1 MTYSNKFVP
10 PVSASR
16 TALRSLDFALAALAA
31 LVFVATP
38 HNVHAASDTWT
49 GSSGAVWTNSANWLG
64 GGVPGG
70 ASDIATFSGISAN
83 TTIDLGSGVTNGL
96 ILFDTSSAP
105 AYTIGSGGV
114 GAQTLTFNSA
124 TGLQSIVLSSTVTNS
139 QTINANILANTADN
153 TFRLINSNSAS
164 SGVALIVNGTISGG
178 TGTTQRTINVLGNV
192 TLNGAVSAGSAS
204 SAPNLAQTGAGTLTL
219 GGSATSTLASLRTST
234 GGGLVLINGQT
245 VTVSSGSSYGG
256 SGTGATGKF
265 DLVSGSASFNGGI
278 SIGASSTDG
287 SMIRVSGGTFN
298 ASSVTIGGRT
308 WGNSSAT
315 ATTAAPTTT
324 GLVFLN
330 GTSTITGNVGV
341 LGSSANVSGLVSG
354 GTVSIGGELQI
365 SQGANAGR
373 WSVFQVS
380 GGTLTV
386 SDAVNGITVG
396 MGASG
401 NTTKGSLYLTGGTT
415 TAEKVT
421 FGISNAM
428 AGSSGTMTMGGTSA
442 VLYLGSGGIVKAATN
457 AYTELVTLSSG
468 TLGAKA
474 DWSSALGMSLTG
486 TAATNMIIKAADAS
500 DVAKNI
506 TLSGSL
512 TNNGGFTK
520 TGGGTLTLSG
530 ANTYSGGT
538 VISNGTVLL
547 SGSGTLGST
556 TGAVTVTGGT
566 FDIGGLTRT
575 NGAISISSGTITN
588 GTLEG
593 TSFASTNGGTIGAVL
608 TGSGALAKS
617 GTGTLTLSG
626 ANNYTGATTVSAGA
640 LNVQNAAGLGDAAS
654 GVTVSSGAALELQGS
669 ITIASESLG
678 LSGTGI
684 STGGAL
690 RNISGNNTYGG
701 TITNTAAARINSD
714 SGTLTLSGGINA
726 TNQAITFGGAGNI
739 VISGAIT
746 NSTAGLTKDGAG
758 TLALSGANTYTGTTT
773 ISTGVMR
780 LDTATTLQSSTVAIN
795 ADNGLAF
802 GTGITAAT
810 IGGLSGANALA
821 LTNADASAV
830 TLTVGNNNANTSY
843 SGALSGGGSLTKIGT
858 GTLTLSTAATYTG
871 GTTIKNGMV
880 TMNTTGVLGTNTVTL
895 EGGSLKSG
903 ADGVAIDMPVYVGAS
918 QTGNV
923 ITPNRMTWSGAVSGS
938 GTLNVAVTTTVTRFD
953 LQNTWT
959 NFSGNLNFTGSG
971 GIRLIDNGGTFDP
984 NSFRNLALNLAGSVS
999 LNPVTYSGG
1008 GTILIGSLAST
1019 NTSSALGGGS
1029 AGRATYSVGGLNT
1042 STTFAG
1048 SIAGNSALT
1057 KTGTGTLTLSG
1068 TNNTYT
1074 GATTISAGTLALS
1087 GSGSLASTTTMAVSS
1102 GATFDVGGR
1111 SQEIAGLSGAGS
1123 VTNASGILTVNNTN
1137 SSTFSGALS
1146 GAGSLTKAGSGTL
1159 ILSGNNAYSGGTLVS
1174 AGKLRLDRTT
1184 AAGTGTITQTD
1195 GTSTLEINTT
1205 GTVANAMDIYNISTL
1220 QSVTLSG
1227 NKTLNNATYTVAS
1240 STTTTDSG
1248 NLSGTGGV
1256 TKEGAGTL
1264 ILTGDNSYTGAVA
1277 VNAGLLNLNSSTG
1290 GAAAT
1295 TSTVSVASGATLLV
1309 SQSNQVSDIA
1319 EVTLSG
1325 GTIRRGSGASEV
1337 FGALTLTAD
1346 SYLDFGGVEQ
1356 SNKIQFGALSL
1367 GSYKVNVSNFNVL
1380 NQLAFTAASL
1390 ENGQSILASSFTF
1403 AGSSDYT
1410 SSFAD
1415 STFTITGISAI
1426 PEPSTYLAAT
1436 GLLGLMLWPTR
1447 RRIVRDVK
1455 RFLGFR
1461 RPAHERMQHYR
1472 HV

>member
-70 ASDIATFSGISAN
+70 ASDIATFSGTSAN
-83 TTIDLGSGVTNGL
+83 TTIDLGSGVTNGQ
-96 ILFDTSSAP
+96 ILFDTANAA

>member
-1 MTYSNKFVP
+1 M
-10 PVSASR
+10 
-16 TALRSLDFALAALAA
+16 
-31 LVFVATP
+31 
-38 HNVHAASDTWT
+38 
-49 GSSGAVWTNSANWLG
+49 
-64 GGVPGG
+64 PGG